1 MSIHIKEND
10 KPNLKTCVMN
20 CDKGLHDK
28 LNQYELT
35 KFINS
40 HSTNLLIGR
49 PGSGKSSLLYSL
61 FKSNKLLKKVFHKIY
76 VFMPSASRNSMT
88 DNIFDTLPE
97 DRVFEELTYDNLD
110 YVLTSIKEDDPS
122 YNNAIIMDDM
132 TAYLKNKETLQ
143 KFKEIAFNKR
153 HYHISLYVLSQT
165 FYSVPK
171 EIRKMFNNLFVFKVS
186 KNELSTIFEE
196 IIEVNKSKINEIS
209 KLVYNEPYQYLFIN
223 VESNRLFRGFDELLI
238 EEEF

>member
-35 KFINS
+35 KFMNS

-49 PGSGKSSLLYSL
+49 PASGKTSLLYSL

-76 VFMPSASRNSMT
+76 IFQPSASRNSMT
-88 DNIFDTLPE
+88 DNIFATLPE
-97 DRVFEELTYDNLD
+97 ERVFEELTFDNLD
-110 YVLTSIKEDDPS
+110 SVLTSIKEDDPK
-122 YNNAIIMDDM
+122 YNNCIIMDDM

-171 EIRKMFNNLFVFKVS
+171 EIRKMFNNLFVFKVN
-186 KNELSTIFEE
+186 KAELSSIFEE
-196 IIEVNKSKINEIS
+196 IIEVDKSKINEIS
-209 KLVYNEPYQYLFIN
+209 RLVYDEPYQYLFIN

>member
-76 VFMPSASRNSMT
+76 LFMPSASKNSMT
-88 DNIFDTLPE
+88 DDIFSTLPE
-97 DRVFEELTYDNLD
+97 ERVFEELTFENLD
-110 YVLTSIKEDDPS
+110 SVLTSIKEDDPK
-122 YNNAIIMDDM
+122 YNNCIIMDDM

-153 HYHISLYVLSQT
+153 HYHISLFVLSQT
-165 FYSVPK
+165 FFSVPK
-171 EIRKMFNNLFVFKVS
+171 EIRKMFNNLFVFKVN
-186 KNELSTIFEE
+186 KAELSAIFEE
-196 IIEVNKSKINEIS
+196 IIEVDKRKINEIS
-209 KLVYNEPYQYLFIN
+209 KLVYDEPYQYLFIN